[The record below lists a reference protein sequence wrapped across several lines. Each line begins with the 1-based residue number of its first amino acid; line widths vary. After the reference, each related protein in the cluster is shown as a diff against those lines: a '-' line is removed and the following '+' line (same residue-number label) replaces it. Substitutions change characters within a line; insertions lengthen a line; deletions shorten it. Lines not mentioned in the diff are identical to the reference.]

1 MHGKEKVTRRPYL
14 TLLIDAYCRKILAHY
29 ITFDSPSYR
38 SIMMVLRECKK
49 ERKTSKQFG
58 SRWGKEFHSLYFD
71 VLCAQYN
78 INKKERPPTKARFGS
93 VIERLFGVTNSYL
106 YIIYKEYPIN
116 KRGKSCYKEYNQKL
130 CNLDIRKVKC
140 FIL

>member
-1 MHGKEKVTRRPYL
+1 M
-14 TLLIDAYCRKILAHY
+14 
-29 ITFDSPSYR
+29 
-38 SIMMVLRECKK
+38 CKK

-93 VIERLFGVTNSYL
+93 VIERLFGVTNSL
-106 YIIYKEYPIN
+106 FIHNLQGNTQLTKEV
-116 KRGKSCYKEYNQKL
+116 RVVTKSTNPKTLQ
-130 CNLDIRKVKC
+130 
-140 FIL
+140 FGH